1 MKRIALFRIWIIV
14 TMFARFIIRLYAF
27 SRKQQ
32 QGVATTEEY
41 EALMLKLAREYK
53 RNALR
58 LEGLLIKL
66 GQFLSIRADLL
77 PPAVLNELSELVD
90 RVPTSGWEKSRAI
103 LEAEWGVPYSQV
115 VKDVGIDAVASA
127 SIGEVY
133 GATLLENGKRV
144 AIKIQRPNIEKIIR
158 TDFRAMRI
166 VTSMLKRTS
175 LAKSTDLDSLYRQ
188 MIFVIGDE
196 LNFQTE
202 LKNALYFKAK
212 YADNPDVYIPDY
224 HEHLCTNRVL
234 TMDWVDARRIT
245 DLAFLKENEIDR
257 SALAERL
264 FTLAAEQLLFGG
276 QFHADPHPG
285 NVQIRADGT
294 IILLDFG
301 MVGQTTAQ
309 DMATIRNILQAFIS
323 LDYDSIVDGLED
335 LRFLLPTAN
344 KQNIRQALEKAV
356 TFYLETDIDTVD
368 TRLIEKVLQDI
379 QLLVKNEPI
388 QLPAE
393 FAFFGRAASTL
404 LGILQILDPKID
416 LFTLGKPIVIE
427 WLEEDGTTLQ
437 NRYVKTGINYAK
449 KLLNVP
455 PLLDN
460 YLKEPTRKRLS
471 EQAMFQRNLESK
483 ELLHRQT
490 FNAIVMLLGLL
501 VGLLG
506 YIRPDEWLFW
516 SGGVVSILAY
526 FNWRRLGRKVRHVA
540 RQDFRV

>member
-27 SRKQQ
+27 SRKQ

-103 LEAEWGVPYSQV
+103 LEAEWGVPYTQV
-115 VKDVGIDAVASA
+115 IKDVGIDAVASA

-212 YADNPDVYIPDY
+212 YADNRDIYIPDY

-245 DLAFLKENEIDR
+245 DLAFLKENGIDR

-285 NVQIRADGT
+285 NVQIRSDGT

-368 TRLIEKVLQDI
+368 TKLIEKVLQDI

-416 LFTLGKPIVIE
+416 LFTLGKPIVIK

-449 KLLNVP
+449 KLLNIP

-471 EQAMFQRNLESK
+471 EQAMFQRTLESK

-490 FNAIVMLLGLL
+490 FNAIVILLGLL

-516 SGGVVSILAY
+516 SGGIVSVLAY
-526 FNWRRLGRKVRHVA
+526 FNWRRLGRKIRQLA

>member
-245 DLAFLKENEIDR
+245 DLAFLKENDINR

-490 FNAIVMLLGLL
+490 FNAIVILLGLL

-516 SGGVVSILAY
+516 SGGVVSVLAY
-526 FNWRRLGRKVRHVA
+526 FNWRRLGRKIRHLA

>member
-90 RVPTSGWEKSRAI
+90 RVPTSGWDKSRAI
-103 LEAEWGVPYSQV
+103 LEAEWGVPYTQV

-212 YADNPDVYIPDY
+212 YADNSDVYIPDY

-368 TRLIEKVLQDI
+368 TRLIEKVIQDI

-516 SGGVVSILAY
+516 SGGVVSVLAY

>member
-245 DLAFLKENEIDR
+245 DLAFLKENDIDR

-301 MVGQTTAQ
+301 MVGQTTAH

-490 FNAIVMLLGLL
+490 FNAIVILLGLL

-516 SGGVVSILAY
+516 SGGVVSVLAY
-526 FNWRRLGRKVRHVA
+526 FNWRRLGRKIRHLA

>member
-27 SRKQQ
+27 SRKQ

-103 LEAEWGVPYSQV
+103 LEAEWGVPYTQV

-202 LKNALYFKAK
+202 LKNALYFKSK
-212 YADNPDVYIPDY
+212 YADNRDIYIPDY
-224 HEHLCTNRVL
+224 QEHLCTNRVL

-245 DLAFLKENEIDR
+245 DLAFLKENGIDR

-344 KQNIRQALEKAV
+344 KQNIRQALEKAI
-356 TFYLETDIDTVD
+356 TFYLETEIDTVD
-368 TRLIEKVLQDI
+368 TKLIEKVLQDI

-471 EQAMFQRNLESK
+471 EQAMFQRTLESK

-490 FNAIVMLLGLL
+490 FNAIVILLGLL

-516 SGGVVSILAY
+516 SGGVVSVLAY
-526 FNWRRLGRKVRHVA
+526 FNWRRLGRKIRHLA

>member
-103 LEAEWGVPYSQV
+103 LEAEWGVPYTQV
-115 VKDVGIDAVASA
+115 VKDVEIDAVASA

-133 GATLLENGKRV
+133 GATLLENGKRI

-212 YADNPDVYIPDY
+212 YADNRDVYIPDY

-234 TMDWVDARRIT
+234 TMDWVEARRIT
-245 DLAFLKENEIDR
+245 DLTFLKENHIDR

-309 DMATIRNILQAFIS
+309 DMATIRNILQAFIT
-323 LDYDSIVDGLED
+323 LDYEGIVDGLED

-356 TFYLETDIDTVD
+356 NFYLETDLDTVD
-368 TRLIEKVLQDI
+368 TKLIEKVLLDI

-471 EQAMFQRNLESK
+471 EQVMFQRDLESK

-490 FNAIVMLLGLL
+490 FNAIVILLGLL

-516 SGGVVSILAY
+516 SGGAVSVLAY
-526 FNWRRLGRKVRHVA
+526 FNWRRLGRKVRHLA

>member
-27 SRKQQ
+27 SRKQ

-103 LEAEWGVPYSQV
+103 LEAEWGVPYTQV

-212 YADNPDVYIPDY
+212 YADNRDIYIPDY

-245 DLAFLKENEIDR
+245 DLAFLKENGIDR

-368 TRLIEKVLQDI
+368 TKLIEKVLQDI

-490 FNAIVMLLGLL
+490 FNAIVILLGLL

-516 SGGVVSILAY
+516 SGGVVSVLAY
-526 FNWRRLGRKVRHVA
+526 FNWRRLGRKIRHLA

>member
-14 TMFARFIIRLYAF
+14 TMFARFIIKIYAF

-32 QGVATTEEY
+32 QGLASTEEY
-41 EALMLKLAREYK
+41 ETLMLNLAREYK

-77 PPAVLNELSELVD
+77 PPSVLNELSELVD
-90 RVPTSGWEKSRAI
+90 RVPTSGWDKSRAI
-103 LEAEWGVPYSQV
+103 LEAEWGVPYTQV

-133 GATLLENGKRV
+133 GATLLETGKRV
-144 AIKIQRPNIEKIIR
+144 ALKIQRPNIEKIIR
-158 TDFRAMRI
+158 TDFKAMRI
-166 VTSMLKRTS
+166 VTTMLKRTS

-212 YADNPDVYIPDY
+212 YAENPDVYIPDY
-224 HEHLCTNRVL
+224 YDHLCSNRVL

-245 DLAFLKENEIDR
+245 DLAFLKENNIDR

-264 FTLAAEQLLFGG
+264 FTMAAEQLLFGG
-276 QFHADPHPG
+276 KFHADPHPG

-301 MVGQTTAQ
+301 MVGSTTPQ
-309 DMATIRNILQAFIS
+309 DMATIRKILQAFIS
-323 LDYDSIVDGLED
+323 LDYDGVVDGLED

-344 KQNIRQALEKAV
+344 KHNIRQALEKAV

-368 TRLIEKVLQDI
+368 TKLIEKVLQDI

-404 LGILQILDPKID
+404 LGILQILDSKID
-416 LFTLGKPIVIE
+416 LFTLGKPIVIQ
-427 WLEEDGTTLQ
+427 WLEADGTTIQ
-437 NRYVKTGINYAK
+437 NRYVMTALNYGK

-471 EQAMFQRNLESK
+471 EQAMFQRELESK

-490 FNAIVMLLGLL
+490 FNAGLIILGLV
-501 VGLLG
+501 VGLFG
-506 YIRPDEWLFW
+506 YLRPDEWLFW
-516 SGGVVSILAY
+516 SGGVVSVIAY
-526 FNWRRLGRKVRHVA
+526 FNSRRLGRKIRHLA

>member
-27 SRKQQ
+27 SRKQ

-103 LEAEWGVPYSQV
+103 LEAEWGVPYTQV
-115 VKDVGIDAVASA
+115 IKDVGIDAVASA

-212 YADNPDVYIPDY
+212 YADNRDIYIPDY

-245 DLAFLKENEIDR
+245 DLAFLKENGIDR

-285 NVQIRADGT
+285 NVQIRSDGT

-368 TRLIEKVLQDI
+368 TKLIEKVLQDI

-416 LFTLGKPIVIE
+416 LFTLGKPIVIK

-460 YLKEPTRKRLS
+460 YLKETTRKRLS
-471 EQAMFQRNLESK
+471 EQAMFQRTLESK

-490 FNAIVMLLGLL
+490 FNAIVILLGLL

-516 SGGVVSILAY
+516 SGGVVSVLAY
-526 FNWRRLGRKVRHVA
+526 FNWRRLGRKIRQLA

>member
-27 SRKQQ
+27 SRKE

-103 LEAEWGVPYSQV
+103 LEAEWGVPYTQV

-188 MIFVIGDE
+188 MIFVIGNE

-212 YADNPDVYIPDY
+212 YADNRDIYIPDY

-245 DLAFLKENEIDR
+245 DLAFLKENGIDR

-368 TRLIEKVLQDI
+368 TKLIERVLQDI

-416 LFTLGKPIVIE
+416 LFTLGKPIVIK

-460 YLKEPTRKRLS
+460 YLKETTRKRLS
-471 EQAMFQRNLESK
+471 EQAMFQRTLESK

-490 FNAIVMLLGLL
+490 FNAIVILLGLL

-516 SGGVVSILAY
+516 SGGVVSVLAY
-526 FNWRRLGRKVRHVA
+526 FNWRRLGRKIRHLA

>member
-27 SRKQQ
+27 SRKQ

-90 RVPTSGWEKSRAI
+90 RVPTSGWEKSRAVR
-103 LEAEWGVPYSQV
+103 EAEWGVPYTQV

-212 YADNPDVYIPDY
+212 YADNRDVYIPDY

-245 DLAFLKENEIDR
+245 DLAFLKENGIDR

-344 KQNIRQALEKAV
+344 KQNIRQAIEKAV

-368 TRLIEKVLQDI
+368 TKLIEKVLQDI

-416 LFTLGKPIVIE
+416 LFTLGKPIVIK

-471 EQAMFQRNLESK
+471 EQAMFQRTLESK

-490 FNAIVMLLGLL
+490 FNAIVILLGLL

-516 SGGVVSILAY
+516 SGGVVSVLAY
-526 FNWRRLGRKVRHVA
+526 FNWRRLGRKIRQLA

>member
-27 SRKQQ
+27 SRKH

-103 LEAEWGVPYSQV
+103 LEAEWGVPYTQV
-115 VKDVGIDAVASA
+115 IKDVGIDAVASA

-212 YADNPDVYIPDY
+212 YADNRDVHIPDY

-245 DLAFLKENEIDR
+245 DLAFLKENGIDR

-285 NVQIRADGT
+285 NVQIRSDGT

-368 TRLIEKVLQDI
+368 TKLIEKVLQDI

-416 LFTLGKPIVIE
+416 LFTLGKPIVIK

-449 KLLNVP
+449 KLLNIP

-471 EQAMFQRNLESK
+471 EQAMFQRTLESK

-490 FNAIVMLLGLL
+490 FNAIVILLGLL

-516 SGGVVSILAY
+516 SGGVVSVLAY
-526 FNWRRLGRKVRHVA
+526 FNWRRLGRKIRQLA

>member
-103 LEAEWGVPYSQV
+103 LEAEWGVPYTQV

-212 YADNPDVYIPDY
+212 YADNRDVYIPDY

-245 DLAFLKENEIDR
+245 DLAFLK
-257 SALAERL
+257 
-264 FTLAAEQLLFGG
+264 
-276 QFHADPHPG
+276 
-285 NVQIRADGT
+285 
-294 IILLDFG
+294 
-301 MVGQTTAQ
+301 
-309 DMATIRNILQAFIS
+309 
-323 LDYDSIVDGLED
+323 
-335 LRFLLPTAN
+335 
-344 KQNIRQALEKAV
+344 
-356 TFYLETDIDTVD
+356 
-368 TRLIEKVLQDI
+368 
-379 QLLVKNEPI
+379 
-388 QLPAE
+388 
-393 FAFFGRAASTL
+393 
-404 LGILQILDPKID
+404 
-416 LFTLGKPIVIE
+416 
-427 WLEEDGTTLQ
+427 
-437 NRYVKTGINYAK
+437 
-449 KLLNVP
+449 
-455 PLLDN
+455 
-460 YLKEPTRKRLS
+460 
-471 EQAMFQRNLESK
+471 
-483 ELLHRQT
+483 
-490 FNAIVMLLGLL
+490 
-501 VGLLG
+501 
-506 YIRPDEWLFW
+506 
-516 SGGVVSILAY
+516 
-526 FNWRRLGRKVRHVA
+526 
-540 RQDFRV
+540 

>member
-245 DLAFLKENEIDR
+245 DLAFLKENDINR

-416 LFTLGKPIVIE
+416 LFTLGKPIVIK

-490 FNAIVMLLGLL
+490 FNAIVILLGLL

-516 SGGVVSILAY
+516 SGGVVSVLAY
-526 FNWRRLGRKVRHVA
+526 FNWRRLGRKIRHLA

>member
-77 PPAVLNELSELVD
+77 PPSVLNELSELVD

-212 YADNPDVYIPDY
+212 YADNRDIYIPDY
-224 HEHLCTNRVL
+224 QEHLCTNRVL

-245 DLAFLKENEIDR
+245 DLAFLKENGIDR

-344 KQNIRQALEKAV
+344 KQNIRQALEKAI
-356 TFYLETDIDTVD
+356 TFYLETEIDTVD
-368 TRLIEKVLQDI
+368 TKLIEKALQDI

-490 FNAIVMLLGLL
+490 FNAIVILLGLL

-516 SGGVVSILAY
+516 SGGVVSVLAY
-526 FNWRRLGRKVRHVA
+526 FNWRRLGRKIRHLA

>member
-90 RVPTSGWEKSRAI
+90 RVPTSGWDKSRAI
-103 LEAEWGVPYSQV
+103 LEAEWGVPYTQV

-212 YADNPDVYIPDY
+212 YADNSDVYIPDY

-516 SGGVVSILAY
+516 SGGVVSVLAY

>member
-212 YADNPDVYIPDY
+212 YADNPDIYIPDY

-245 DLAFLKENEIDR
+245 DLAFLKENDINR

-416 LFTLGKPIVIE
+416 LFTLGKPIVIK

-490 FNAIVMLLGLL
+490 FNAIVILLGLL

-516 SGGVVSILAY
+516 SGGVVSVLAY
-526 FNWRRLGRKVRHVA
+526 FNWRRLGRKIRHLA

>member
-90 RVPTSGWEKSRAI
+90 RVPTSGWDKSRAI
-103 LEAEWGVPYSQV
+103 LEAEWGVPYTQV

-212 YADNPDVYIPDY
+212 YADNRDVYIPDY

-301 MVGQTTAQ
+301 MVGQTTSQ

-471 EQAMFQRNLESK
+471 EQAMFQRSLESK

-490 FNAIVMLLGLL
+490 FNAIVILLGLL

-516 SGGVVSILAY
+516 SGGVVSVLAY
-526 FNWRRLGRKVRHVA
+526 FNWRRLGRKIRHLA

>member
-32 QGVATTEEY
+32 QGLATTEEY

-90 RVPTSGWEKSRAI
+90 RVPSSGWEQSRAI
-103 LEAEWGVPYSQV
+103 LEAEWGVPYTQV
-115 VKDVGIDAVASA
+115 VKDVAIDAVASA

-133 GATLLENGKRV
+133 GATLLENGQRV
-144 AIKIQRPNIEKIIR
+144 ALKIQRPNIERIIR
-158 TDFRAMRI
+158 TDFRAMRL
-166 VTSMLKRTS
+166 VTSMLKRTA

-188 MIFVIGDE
+188 MVFVIGDE

-224 HEHLCTNRVL
+224 HDHLCTNRVL
-234 TMDWVDARRIT
+234 TMDWVEARRIT
-245 DLAFLKENEIDR
+245 DLTFLKNNGIER
-257 SALAERL
+257 TPLAERL

-301 MVGQTTAQ
+301 MVGQTTAH
-309 DMATIRNILQAFIS
+309 DMATIRKILQAFIS
-323 LDYDSIVDGLED
+323 LDYDGIVDGLED

-368 TRLIEKVLQDI
+368 TKMIEKVLQDI

-437 NRYVKTGINYAK
+437 NRYVTTGLNYAK

-471 EQAMFQRNLESK
+471 EQAMFQRELESK
-483 ELLHRQT
+483 ELLHRQL
-490 FNAIVMLLGLL
+490 FNSAIILLGLL

-506 YIRPDEWLFW
+506 YIRPDDWLFW
-516 SGGVVSILAY
+516 SGGVVAVLAY
-526 FNWRRLGRKVRHVA
+526 FNSRRLGRKIRHLA

>member
-27 SRKQQ
+27 SRKQ

-103 LEAEWGVPYSQV
+103 LEAEWGVPYTQV
-115 VKDVGIDAVASA
+115 IKDVGIDAVASA

-212 YADNPDVYIPDY
+212 YADNRDIYIPDY

-245 DLAFLKENEIDR
+245 DLAFLKENGIDR

-285 NVQIRADGT
+285 NVQIRSDGT

-368 TRLIEKVLQDI
+368 TKLIEKVLQDI

-490 FNAIVMLLGLL
+490 FNAIVILLGLL

-516 SGGVVSILAY
+516 SGGVVSVLAY
-526 FNWRRLGRKVRHVA
+526 FNWRRLGRKIRHLA

>member
-32 QGVATTEEY
+32 QGVATAEEY

-212 YADNPDVYIPDY
+212 YADNPDIYIPDY

-245 DLAFLKENEIDR
+245 DLAFLKENDINR

-416 LFTLGKPIVIE
+416 LFTLGKPIVIK

-490 FNAIVMLLGLL
+490 FNAIVILLGLL

-516 SGGVVSILAY
+516 SGGVVSVLAY
-526 FNWRRLGRKVRHVA
+526 FNWRRLGRKIRHLA

>member
-1 MKRIALFRIWIIV
+1 
-14 TMFARFIIRLYAF
+14 
-27 SRKQQ
+27 
-32 QGVATTEEY
+32 
-41 EALMLKLAREYK
+41 
-53 RNALR
+53 
-58 LEGLLIKL
+58 
-66 GQFLSIRADLL
+66 
-77 PPAVLNELSELVD
+77 
-90 RVPTSGWEKSRAI
+90 
-103 LEAEWGVPYSQV
+103 
-115 VKDVGIDAVASA
+115 
-127 SIGEVY
+127 
-133 GATLLENGKRV
+133 
-144 AIKIQRPNIEKIIR
+144 
-158 TDFRAMRI
+158 
-166 VTSMLKRTS
+166 
-175 LAKSTDLDSLYRQ
+175 
-188 MIFVIGDE
+188 
-196 LNFQTE
+196 
-202 LKNALYFKAK
+202 
-212 YADNPDVYIPDY
+212 
-224 HEHLCTNRVL
+224 VL

-301 MVGQTTAQ
+301 MVGQTTSQ

-516 SGGVVSILAY
+516 SGGVVSVLAY

>member
-1 MKRIALFRIWIIV
+1 
-14 TMFARFIIRLYAF
+14 MFARFIIKLYMF

-41 EALMLKLAREYK
+41 ETLMLNLAREYK

-77 PPAVLNELSELVD
+77 PPSVLNELSELVD
-90 RVPTSGWEKSRAI
+90 RVPSSGWEKSRAI
-103 LEAEWGVPYSQV
+103 LESEWGVPYTQV
-115 VKDVGIDAVASA
+115 VKDVDIDAVASA

-144 AIKIQRPNIEKIIR
+144 ALKIQRPDIEKIIR

-166 VTSMLKRTS
+166 VTSMLKRTA

-212 YADNPDVYIPDY
+212 YADNPNVYIPDY
-224 HEHLCTNRVL
+224 HDYLCTNRVL

-245 DLAFLKENEIDR
+245 DLDFLKKNEIER

-301 MVGQTTAQ
+301 MVGQTTSH
-309 DMATIRNILQAFIS
+309 DMATIRKILQAFIS
-323 LDYDSIVDGLED
+323 LDYDAIVDGLED

-356 TFYLETDIDTVD
+356 TFYLETDIDAVD
-368 TRLIEKVLQDI
+368 TKLIEKVLQDI

-416 LFTLGKPIVIE
+416 LFTLGKPIVID
-427 WLEEDGTTLQ
+427 WLEEDGIPLQ
-437 NRYVKTGINYAK
+437 NRYLATGINYAK

-471 EQAMFQRNLESK
+471 EQAMFRRELESK
-483 ELLHRQT
+483 EFLHRQT
-490 FNAIVMLLGLL
+490 FNSALMILGLL

-516 SGGVVSILAY
+516 SGGVVAVLTYLNS
-526 FNWRRLGRKVRHVA
+526 RRLGRKIRHLA

>member
-1 MKRIALFRIWIIV
+1 
-14 TMFARFIIRLYAF
+14 MFARFIIRLYAF
-27 SRKQQ
+27 SRKQ

-103 LEAEWGVPYSQV
+103 LEAEWGVPYTQV
-115 VKDVGIDAVASA
+115 IKDVGIDAVASA

-212 YADNPDVYIPDY
+212 YADNRDIYIPDY

-245 DLAFLKENEIDR
+245 DLAFLKENGIDR

-285 NVQIRADGT
+285 NVQIRSDGT

-356 TFYLETDIDTVD
+356 TFYLETDIDTV
-368 TRLIEKVLQDI
+368 L
-379 QLLVKNEPI
+379 
-388 QLPAE
+388 
-393 FAFFGRAASTL
+393 
-404 LGILQILDPKID
+404 
-416 LFTLGKPIVIE
+416 
-427 WLEEDGTTLQ
+427 
-437 NRYVKTGINYAK
+437 
-449 KLLNVP
+449 
-455 PLLDN
+455 
-460 YLKEPTRKRLS
+460 
-471 EQAMFQRNLESK
+471 
-483 ELLHRQT
+483 
-490 FNAIVMLLGLL
+490 
-501 VGLLG
+501 
-506 YIRPDEWLFW
+506 
-516 SGGVVSILAY
+516 
-526 FNWRRLGRKVRHVA
+526 
-540 RQDFRV
+540 

>member
-27 SRKQQ
+27 SRKQ

-103 LEAEWGVPYSQV
+103 LEAEWGVPYTQV
-115 VKDVGIDAVASA
+115 IKDVGIDAVASA

-212 YADNPDVYIPDY
+212 YADNRDVYIPDY

-245 DLAFLKENEIDR
+245 DLAFLKENGIDR

-344 KQNIRQALEKAV
+344 KQNIRQAIEKAV

-368 TRLIEKVLQDI
+368 TKLIEKVLQDI

-416 LFTLGKPIVIE
+416 LFTLGKPIVIK

-471 EQAMFQRNLESK
+471 EQAMFQRTLESK

-490 FNAIVMLLGLL
+490 FNAIVILLGLL

-506 YIRPDEWLFW
+506 YIRPDEWLYW
-516 SGGVVSILAY
+516 SGGVVSVLAY
-526 FNWRRLGRKVRHVA
+526 FNWRRLGRKIRQLA

>member
-90 RVPTSGWEKSRAI
+90 RVPTSGWDKSRAI
-103 LEAEWGVPYSQV
+103 LEAEWGVPYTQV

-245 DLAFLKENEIDR
+245 DLAFLKENDIDR

-301 MVGQTTAQ
+301 MVGQTTSQ

-368 TRLIEKVLQDI
+368 TKLIEKVLQDI

-416 LFTLGKPIVIE
+416 LFTLGKPIVID

-471 EQAMFQRNLESK
+471 EQAMFQRNMESK

-490 FNAIVMLLGLL
+490 FNAIVILLGLL

-516 SGGVVSILAY
+516 SGGVVSVLAY
-526 FNWRRLGRKVRHVA
+526 FNWRRLGRKIRHLA

>member
-212 YADNPDVYIPDY
+212 YADNRDVYIPDY

-245 DLAFLKENEIDR
+245 DLAFLKENGIDR

-309 DMATIRNILQAFIS
+309 EMATIRNILQAFIS

-368 TRLIEKVLQDI
+368 TKLIEKVLQDI

-404 LGILQILDPKID
+404 LGILQILDPRID

-455 PLLDN
+455 PLLDH

-471 EQAMFQRNLESK
+471 EQAMFQRTLESK

-490 FNAIVMLLGLL
+490 FNAIVILLGLL

-516 SGGVVSILAY
+516 SGGVVSVLAY
-526 FNWRRLGRKVRHVA
+526 FNWRRLGRKIRHLA

>member
-90 RVPTSGWEKSRAI
+90 RVPTSGWDKSRAI
-103 LEAEWGVPYSQV
+103 LEAEWGVPYTQV

-516 SGGVVSILAY
+516 SGGVVSVLAY

>member
-27 SRKQQ
+27 SRKH

-103 LEAEWGVPYSQV
+103 LEAEWGVPYTQV
-115 VKDVGIDAVASA
+115 IKDVGIDAVASA

-212 YADNPDVYIPDY
+212 YADNRDVHIPDY

-245 DLAFLKENEIDR
+245 DLAFLKENGIDR

-368 TRLIEKVLQDI
+368 TKLIEKVLQDI

-416 LFTLGKPIVIE
+416 LFTLGKPIVIK

-449 KLLNVP
+449 KLLNIP

-471 EQAMFQRNLESK
+471 EQAMFQRTLESK

-490 FNAIVMLLGLL
+490 FNAIVILLGLL

-516 SGGVVSILAY
+516 SGGVVSVLAY
-526 FNWRRLGRKVRHVA
+526 FNWRRLGRKIRHLA

>member
-27 SRKQQ
+27 SRKE

-103 LEAEWGVPYSQV
+103 LEAEWGVPYTQV

-188 MIFVIGDE
+188 MIFVIGNE

-212 YADNPDVYIPDY
+212 YADNRDIYIPDY

-245 DLAFLKENEIDR
+245 DLAFLKENGIDR

-368 TRLIEKVLQDI
+368 TKLIERVLQDI

-416 LFTLGKPIVIE
+416 LFTLGKPIVIK

-460 YLKEPTRKRLS
+460 YLKETTRKRLS
-471 EQAMFQRNLESK
+471 EQAMFQRTLESK

-490 FNAIVMLLGLL
+490 FNAIVILLGLL

-516 SGGVVSILAY
+516 SGGVVSVLAY
-526 FNWRRLGRKVRHVA
+526 FNWRRLGRKIRQLA

>member
-103 LEAEWGVPYSQV
+103 LEAEWGVPYSQFV
-115 VKDVGIDAVASA
+115 IVVGIDAVASA

-133 GATLLENGKRV
+133 GATLLEIGKRV

-212 YADNPDVYIPDY
+212 YADNRDVYIPDY

-245 DLAFLKENEIDR
+245 DLAFLKENGIDR

-368 TRLIEKVLQDI
+368 TKLIEKVLQDI

-471 EQAMFQRNLESK
+471 EQAMFQRTLESK

-490 FNAIVMLLGLL
+490 FNAIVILLGLL

-516 SGGVVSILAY
+516 SGGVVSVLAY
-526 FNWRRLGRKVRHVA
+526 FNWRRLGRKIRHLA

>member
-27 SRKQQ
+27 SRKH

-103 LEAEWGVPYSQV
+103 LEAEWGVPYTQV

-212 YADNPDVYIPDY
+212 YADNRDVHIPDY

-245 DLAFLKENEIDR
+245 DLAFLKENGIDR

-344 KQNIRQALEKAV
+344 KQNIRQAIEKAV

-368 TRLIEKVLQDI
+368 TKLIEKVLQDI

-416 LFTLGKPIVIE
+416 LFTLGKPIVIK

-449 KLLNVP
+449 KLLNIP

-471 EQAMFQRNLESK
+471 EQAMFQRTLESK

-490 FNAIVMLLGLL
+490 FNAIVILLGLL

-516 SGGVVSILAY
+516 SGGVVSVLAY
-526 FNWRRLGRKVRHVA
+526 FNWRRLGRKIRHLA

>member
-27 SRKQQ
+27 SRKQ

-103 LEAEWGVPYSQV
+103 LEAEWGVPYTQV
-115 VKDVGIDAVASA
+115 IKDVGIDAVASA

-212 YADNPDVYIPDY
+212 YADNRDIYIPDY

-245 DLAFLKENEIDR
+245 DLAFLKENGIDR

-285 NVQIRADGT
+285 NVQIRSDGT

-368 TRLIEKVLQDI
+368 TKLIEKVLQDI

-416 LFTLGKPIVIE
+416 LFTLGKPIVIK

-449 KLLNVP
+449 KLLNIP

-490 FNAIVMLLGLL
+490 FNAIVILLGLL

-516 SGGVVSILAY
+516 SGGVVSVLAY
-526 FNWRRLGRKVRHVA
+526 FNWRRLGRKIRQLA

>member
-27 SRKQQ
+27 SRKQ

-103 LEAEWGVPYSQV
+103 LEAEWGVPYTQV

-212 YADNPDVYIPDY
+212 YADNRDVYIPDY

-245 DLAFLKENEIDR
+245 DLAFLKENGIDR

-344 KQNIRQALEKAV
+344 KQNIRQAIEKAV

-368 TRLIEKVLQDI
+368 TKLIEKVLQDI

-416 LFTLGKPIVIE
+416 LFTLGKPIVIK

-449 KLLNVP
+449 KLLNIP

-471 EQAMFQRNLESK
+471 EQAMFQRTLESK

-490 FNAIVMLLGLL
+490 FNAIVILLGLL

-516 SGGVVSILAY
+516 SGGAVSILAY
-526 FNWRRLGRKVRHVA
+526 FNWRRLGRKIRHLA